1 MSENAYLEKP
11 THTKARMEVAGVEG
25 TLEWVVD
32 NLDTQWCE
40 MDDIRRILTASIKEL
55 ENARSMSRD
64 AESAESLLTH
74 FSA

>member
-11 THTKARMEVAGVEG
+11 THTKARMEVAGVEA

-32 NLDTQWCE
+32 NLETQWRE
-40 MDDIRRILTASIKEL
+40 TDDIRRILTSAIKEL
-55 ENARSMSRD
+55 ENARTMSRD
-64 AESAESLLTH
+64 AESAESLLAQ

>member
-40 MDDIRRILTASIKEL
+40 MDNSCMAGQLQIFTI
-55 ENARSMSRD
+55 
-64 AESAESLLTH
+64 
-74 FSA
+74 

>member
-40 MDDIRRILTASIKEL
+40 NDDIKRILSDAIKTL
-55 ENARSMSRD
+55 ENARDISRD
-64 AESAESLLTH
+64 AESNDRLSSFNA
-74 FSA
+74 